1 LKSRNG
7 AKFREDSSEKILN
20 YFLQGVGH
28 CSWGC
33 PTLFV
38 WVLTGIDLRK
48 RRCYTKSTMV
58 NINKNQQLS
67 ENERKGLSIIRNWIF
82 HKGRNPSIRELTKEM
97 GFGSTRSAFML
108 VNRLIEKKI
117 ILRKEDDS
125 LRIINNTGSEKFS
138 AKTVN
143 VPLVGTVS
151 CGAPIFAQENIEAY
165 FPVSSILAHAGSRYF
180 LLRAQGDSMDKAGIS
195 DGDILLVRQ
204 QSSAENGQII
214 IALIDDEATAK
225 EFHCTNESIIL
236 KPRSSNKIHKPI
248 ILNKD
253 FQIQGVVVTTIPD
266 PDKL

>member
-1 LKSRNG
+1 
-7 AKFREDSSEKILN
+7 
-20 YFLQGVGH
+20 
-28 CSWGC
+28 
-33 PTLFV
+33 
-38 WVLTGIDLRK
+38 
-48 RRCYTKSTMV
+48 M
-58 NINKNQQLS
+58 INKNQLS

-97 GFGSTRSAFML
+97 KFGSTRSALML

-117 ILRKEDDS
+117 LLRKDDGS
-125 LRIINNTGSEKFS
+125 LRIINNSGSERFS
-138 AKTVN
+138 AKTIN

-165 FPVSSILAHAGSRYF
+165 FPVSSVLIHSGSKYF

-204 QSSAENGQII
+204 QPNAENGQVV

-225 EFHCTNESIIL
+225 EFHRTTDSIIL
-236 KPRSSNKIHKPI
+236 NPKSSNKTHKPI
-248 ILNKD
+248 ILNRD
-253 FQIQGVVVTTIPD
+253 FQIQGIVVATIPN